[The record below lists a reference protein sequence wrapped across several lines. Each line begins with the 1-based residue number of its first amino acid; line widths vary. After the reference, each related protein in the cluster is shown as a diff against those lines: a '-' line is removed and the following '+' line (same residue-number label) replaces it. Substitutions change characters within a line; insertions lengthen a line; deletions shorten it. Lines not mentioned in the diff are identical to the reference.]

1 MIHTGSKREW
11 GQMEREGRSVDLVRT
26 CRLNII
32 TLIAHG
38 HEEKNGSP
46 SVIPLEQFSIECRKK
61 PKRSKNSPPKLKP
74 ITTWLPAFSHTL
86 GSLVGFTSSSHW
98 LFKVFSS
105 LPIGCCDNFC
115 FTILNRKVLYLA
127 RRIKLKKVSVEQM
140 THSLVENQH

>member
-26 CRLNII
+26 CRLDII

-38 HEEKNGSP
+38 HEEKKTDLPLLCRGSNFQSNVERSP
-46 SVIPLEQFSIECRKK
+46 GLLCDW
-61 PKRSKNSPPKLKP
+61 SKNSPPKLKP
-74 ITTWLPAFSHTL
+74 ITTWLPAFSRTL

-105 LPIGCCDNFC
+105 LPIGCCDNFSVSRYS
-115 FTILNRKVLYLA
+115 IEKYSISHDVSGSRKFLLS
-127 RRIKLKKVSVEQM
+127 RWHSV
-140 THSLVENQH
+140 